1 MRYVCL
7 IYNSADV
14 DGTLTPKET
23 GELVRAHFS
32 FDEGLRR
39 NGIML
44 HSDALEM
51 PEKATVLRVRNNA
64 LQATDGP
71 YVETKEHL
79 AGFYV
84 IQAPDDAAAKEI
96 AARIPSARVGA
107 VELRPV
113 RILTLPE

>member
-23 GELVRAHFS
+23 GELVKAHFS

-39 NGIML
+39 NGTLI
-44 HSDALEM
+44 HCDALDM

-71 YVETKEHL
+71 YVETREHL

>member
-1 MRYVCL
+1 MRYLCL
-7 IYNSADV
+7 IYNSSDT

-23 GELVRAHFS
+23 DELVRAHFS
-32 FDEGLRR
+32 FDEELCRD
-39 NGIML
+39 GIMI

-51 PEKATVLRVRNNA
+51 PEKATVLRVRNNV
-64 LQATDGP
+64 LQTTDGP
-71 YVETKEHL
+71 YAETKEHL

-84 IQAPDDAAAKEI
+84 IEAPDDAAAKEI
-96 AARIPSARVGA
+96 AARIPSARVGT

>member
-1 MRYVCL
+1 MRYLCL
-7 IYNSADV
+7 IYNPANI
-14 DGTLTPKET
+14 DGTLTPKESD
-23 GELVRAHFS
+23 ELVKAHFS
-32 FDEGLRR
+32 FDEELSRD
-39 NGIML
+39 GIMI

-51 PEKATVLRVRNNA
+51 PEKATVLRVRNNM

-84 IQAPDDAAAKEI
+84 IEARHDQAAKEI